1 MRAWRWGAAA
11 QAGGVGEG
19 VGPAAPCV
27 VAAESPEGSPFSSA
41 GWEGDCSC
49 QRATVPDRWR
59 AAPARRS
66 RQRRPAKAREEEV
79 GGAWQTHLS
88 VYSRGSRG
96 DHPPPRKG
104 CEFAGPNPGPGS
116 TDAPALQ
123 SPDGRGVPWGGDGV
137 QSQVGDLGQSLAA
150 PMPSLN
156 GRNGCRGA
164 SSLCQE
170 ASLGSSVPPKDPH
183 PHRVCSLYESTHLL
197 TQHHLGA

>member
-1 MRAWRWGAAA
+1 MPGGGGLQRRQGVWERGWGPPPPAWWPR
-11 QAGGVGEG
+11 
-19 VGPAAPCV
+19 
-27 VAAESPEGSPFSSA
+27 GSPFSSA